1 MKKALIM
8 LMVVGLMTML
18 FVPMAM
24 ADDPT
29 SGNQIMDGDVPAAF
43 TLTVSGP
50 ISGASFNPATSPYTN
65 TATSITCSSNVAYE
79 IQVNCDSDANKT
91 AARLSEWI
99 TATGYKESG
108 EAFTAALTVEKQS
121 ASGDPTSIAVAA
133 AAVNGMDN
141 LAKGVADNHVLAYSQ
156 ALDYTDVPATTTYTY
171 HQVMTYTIMANI

>member
-8 LMVVGLMTML
+8 LMVVAVMTLL

-43 TLTVSGP
+43 TLTVSGD
-50 ISGASFNPATSPYTN
+50 ISSASFNPAASPYTN

-79 IQVNCDSDANKT
+79 IQVNCDAPANKT
-91 AARLSEWI
+91 EARLSEWI
-99 TATGYKESG
+99 TGTGYKESG
-108 EAFTAALTVEKQS
+108 EAFTAALTVEKES
-121 ASGDPTSIAVAA
+121 AAGDPTSIAVAA
-133 AAVNGMDN
+133 AAVNGIDD
-141 LAKGVADNHVLAYSQ
+141 LPAGVADNHVLSYSQ
-156 ALDYTDVPATTTYTY
+156 ALDYTDIPATATYTY